1 MVAITAATFFYCS
14 AYLTNCAKSRSAT
27 GFLPKSGVRFKL
39 QKIIFPLPH
48 GITPTVVAITG
59 GALHRPHQGI
69 DNQVPDNIGNE
80 RLPIANL
87 HGGGNH
93 NLHNIRCEE
102 FLGGLLKS
110 YYRKAV

>member
-1 MVAITAATFFYCS
+1 MAATLFYCS
-14 AYLTNCAKSRSAT
+14 AYFTNCVKMRSAT
-27 GFLPKSGVRFKL
+27 GFLPKSDVSFKL

-48 GITPTVVAITG
+48 SITPTVVAIIG

-69 DNQVPDNIGNE
+69 DNQIPDNIGNE
-80 RLPIANL
+80 RLSIANL
-87 HGGGNH
+87 HGSGNH
-93 NLHNIRCEE
+93 NLCDVRCEE